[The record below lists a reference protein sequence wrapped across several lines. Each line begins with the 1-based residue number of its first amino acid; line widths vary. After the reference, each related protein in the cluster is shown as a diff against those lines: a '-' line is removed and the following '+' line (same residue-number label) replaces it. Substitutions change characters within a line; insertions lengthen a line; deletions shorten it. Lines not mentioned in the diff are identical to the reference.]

1 MFNLI
6 QSSIFT
12 SFGPVP
18 LSTTYASAVIFP
30 STFSV
35 RPGGSQFVIA
45 TIKPPTGLDAS
56 RYPVYSGF
64 IDITSSATDITHVSY
79 LGLVGSLK
87 NKQIVDNTD
96 ATFGVKTPILI
107 DAVGDWQTA
116 ATNYTFVDADWPS
129 LLWK

>member
-1 MFNLI
+1 MCQN
-6 QSSIFT
+6 SIIT
-12 SFGPVP
+12 EFGRVP
-18 LSTTYASAVIFP
+18 LSTSYAEATVVP

-35 RPGGSQFVIA
+35 RPGGSQIVVTSI
-45 TIKPPTGLDAS
+45 TPPKGLDTQ

-64 IDITSSATDITHVSY
+64 IEIGSSATDITKVSY

-87 NKQIVDNTD
+87 DKQVVDNTD

-107 DAVGDWQTA
+107 NAVGDWQTGP
-116 ATNYTFVDADWPS
+116 TNYTFTDGDWPS

>member
-35 RPGGSQFVIA
+35 RPGGSQLVIA